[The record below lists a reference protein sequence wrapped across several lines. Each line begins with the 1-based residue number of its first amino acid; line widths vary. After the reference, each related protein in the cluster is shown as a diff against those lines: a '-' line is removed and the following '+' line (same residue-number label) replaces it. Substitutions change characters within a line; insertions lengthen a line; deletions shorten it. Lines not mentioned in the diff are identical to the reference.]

1 RTTSGPRI
9 WGAVLPQQSSLGL
22 WPTGSS
28 HPCARCGE
36 ITPGI
41 ALGELCA
48 KCTRDVAR
56 KASRIGRLV
65 AIVTTLLVVGY
76 LILTLR
82 AVAPASQ
89 TTARTVGAVAAVA
102 WYVLTF
108 RIVQRIALEW
118 LKSRR
123 P

>member
-1 RTTSGPRI
+1 
-9 WGAVLPQQSSLGL
+9 
-22 WPTGSS
+22 
-28 HPCARCGE
+28 
-36 ITPGI
+36 
-41 ALGELCA
+41 LGELCG

-56 KASRIGRLV
+56 KASRVGRLA
-65 AIVTTLLVVGY
+65 AIVTTLVLVVY
-76 LILTLR
+76 LMLTLR
-82 AVAPASQ
+82 GVAPASQ
-89 TTARTVGAVAAVA
+89 ATARTVGAVAAVA

>member
-1 RTTSGPRI
+1 M
-9 WGAVLPQQSSLGL
+9 
-22 WPTGSS
+22 
-28 HPCARCGE
+28 GE
-36 ITPGI
+36 V
-41 ALGELCA
+41 CA

-76 LILTLR
+76 LMLTLR

-89 TTARTVGAVAAVA
+89 TAARTVGAVAAVA

-108 RIVQRIALEW
+108 RIVQRIMLEW

>member
-1 RTTSGPRI
+1 M
-9 WGAVLPQQSSLGL
+9 
-22 WPTGSS
+22 
-28 HPCARCGE
+28 
-36 ITPGI
+36 
-41 ALGELCA
+41 
-48 KCTRDVAR
+48 
-56 KASRIGRLV
+56 

-76 LILTLR
+76 LMLTLR

-89 TTARTVGAVAAVA
+89 TAARTVGAVAAVA

-108 RIVQRIALEW
+108 RIVQRIMLEW

>member
-1 RTTSGPRI
+1 M
-9 WGAVLPQQSSLGL
+9 LPQQSSLGL

-41 ALGELCA
+41 ALGEVCA

-76 LILTLR
+76 LMLTLR
-82 AVAPASQ
+82 AVAPAWQ
-89 TTARTVGAVAAVA
+89 ATARTVGAVAVVA
-102 WYVLTF
+102 WYLLTV

>member
-1 RTTSGPRI
+1 M
-9 WGAVLPQQSSLGL
+9 A
-22 WPTGSS
+22 
-28 HPCARCGE
+28 
-36 ITPGI
+36 I
-41 ALGELCA
+41 A
-48 KCTRDVAR
+48 
-56 KASRIGRLV
+56 
-65 AIVTTLLVVGY
+65 TTLLVVGY